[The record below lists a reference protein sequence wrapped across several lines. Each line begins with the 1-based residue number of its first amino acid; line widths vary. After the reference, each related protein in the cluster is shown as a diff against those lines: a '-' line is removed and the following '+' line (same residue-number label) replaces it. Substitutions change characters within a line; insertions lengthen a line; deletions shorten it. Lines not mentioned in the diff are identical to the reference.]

1 MAKSTFQRLI
11 DAGVEFTNI
20 TRKQAES
27 IVKQMV
33 NAGDVRKSDADK
45 AVQELLSRGRET
57 SDKWNETVQ
66 RELTRQVNWMW
77 DRFDE
82 LEDRFEN
89 LAETLTAR
97 SHSEFA
103 TSWQHYD
110 GGFIATGARRG
121 VAGAPVFF

>member
-33 NAGDVRKSDADK
+33 KAGDVRKSDADK

-66 RELTRQVNWMW
+66 RELTRQVKGEVS
-77 DRFDE
+77 R
-82 LEDRFEN
+82 
-89 LAETLTAR
+89 
-97 SHSEFA
+97 H
-103 TSWQHYD
+103 
-110 GGFIATGARRG
+110 GGASC
-121 VAGAPVFF
+121 AGTTPTTK